1 MNRARVRS
9 LLAAGAVAYLALG
22 ARTAAAQ
29 DLRPEAVQDLKAASE
44 PGVWVGV
51 GMLGGGAVLD
61 GNASQGWEQV
71 GHPGPSVGGELALG
85 YDGTRFG

>member
-29 DLRPEAVQDLKAASE
+29 DLRPEAVQDLKAASS
-44 PGVWVGV
+44 V
-51 GMLGGGAVLD
+51 
-61 GNASQGWEQV
+61 
-71 GHPGPSVGGELALG
+71 PSVGGELALG